1 MKILFL
7 TLLTALAKA
16 DAQLVTFTQFQNAVT
31 NNQGP
36 IPTEEQQYNN
46 FINIAQSRGRISTV
60 EEAAMALA
68 QLLHELSAGRL
79 GSACCAQYDMNQKD
93 IRECRDGRGIRGNE
107 YHCCPGT
114 GPAPTQ
120 SPGGGRPGGEFRECS
135 WYGAEGKFLRAHSCP
150 SQDESR
156 YLQSFRS
163 FRVRNKNNGK
173 TVDVKVADRGPF
185 VAGKILDLTYCA
197 FAELKQR

>member
-1 MKILFL
+1 MFL
-7 TLLTALAKA
+7 DENIISNSLTALAKA

-36 IPTEEQQYNN
+36 IPTEEQYNN

-68 QLLHELSAGRL
+68 QLLHESDRL
-79 GSACCAQYDMNQKD
+79 QAMREYACAQIQCPIKPEDWAVRGCAQYDMNQKD

-120 SPGGGRPGGEFRECS
+120 SPGRGRPGGESGECS
-135 WYGAEGKFLRAHSCP
+135 WYGAEGEIPPGHVVFAIQFLIV
-150 SQDESR
+150 SR
-156 YLQSFRS
+156 Q
-163 FRVRNKNNGK
+163 
-173 TVDVKVADRGPF
+173 
-185 VAGKILDLTYCA
+185 
-197 FAELKQR
+197 E